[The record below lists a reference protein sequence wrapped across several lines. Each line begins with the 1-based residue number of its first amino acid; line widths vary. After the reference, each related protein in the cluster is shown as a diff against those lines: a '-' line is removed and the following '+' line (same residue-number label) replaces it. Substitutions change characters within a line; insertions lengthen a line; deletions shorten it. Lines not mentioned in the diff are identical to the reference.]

1 MQDAYASVIGLF
13 VHKQQVWSDMTLTV
27 AGIVSSQGMVAV
39 SGFKRLIAQQF
50 LNNDVSLG
58 NFRIA
63 EFFIILAE

>member
-1 MQDAYASVIGLF
+1 
-13 VHKQQVWSDMTLTV
+13 MTLAV